1 MSEEFYKRPT
11 DLHNVIG
18 ISSQY
23 NGNDN
28 FRFIKCINKVD
39 YTNLITGD
47 SIKLK
52 NGKKYKSCNCFE
64 LITNKTPKLYFD
76 IDYKEEISIEQFNK
90 ELQILNDILNEKLQL
105 DSDKVAETKSFV
117 LDSPLIYIREE
128 EDQSI
133 IKSAHIIYHK
143 VCMKKTEQKQLTL
156 YIQDYIQKIDTKVY
170 GNNNL
175 FCLPNNT
182 KHKYNARR
190 KFIPY
195 NQYTR
200 DNGVINNYLINE
212 TNGCEKL
219 EYKTIYEEEVI
230 KNGDFTSINIDKDT
244 LVDKLIEVLP
254 NEFYKDNFMWK
265 CLLKY
270 LYTENSNYYLF
281 MEHSA
286 KITNKE
292 CSNEIIANYIT
303 DFIKNW
309 AFNPSFILHK
319 IAKQYNVLL
328 SYSPFTDNFIEY
340 CINITRMN
348 GLKQKLT
355 EIHTNNTRTENKRIT
370 EIHYKHFIIKIYQE
384 VILDT
389 NKQTFY
395 YYSQDHITDSSEYE
409 LKSKIS
415 NIEEL
420 KNQVCYIQNKLIIVK
435 ALWGSGKTKH
445 IVLKMLKFY
454 KKKKVLIVSENN
466 SLNTELTNKLKKL
479 GFNVINHQNKE
490 NKITEADIQI
500 CSLESIN
507 KIYHVD
513 IIILD
518 EYETI
523 CSHFS
528 STTLNQNANTDYTIF
543 NKLKSLLLSSEKV
556 LCLDADISL
565 SRVEWI
571 EKLLNVKSDKYYLTD
586 NNFSEYE
593 FNYYYSYN
601 QFNTEFI
608 NELKHKKLVLCS
620 SSKKQIQVIRE
631 QVNIKYPRKNILY
644 ICNDPIVRVNDIEYP
659 KEEFIAELENNIQE
673 HNIDLLLYT
682 PTITTGVSI
691 ETEYFDKLY
700 AVGFNYKC
708 PNVRTFIQMFFRVRN
723 LKQKQINITT
733 LQSLNFNRYNNKS
746 YEKYITIREQQLISN
761 KYSSI
766 NNSNGDIDELYNELR
781 INNAKEKSFSERAFI
796 QDLYTRFKQHKITI
810 NNIYLNTK
818 LSFFK
823 EYREASEI
831 VKEQKLLELQEVELI
846 DYTGAENLKN
856 QEAKTYEDQ
865 LKLTKYYI
873 LRKVSSVVKDII
885 INGSIDLQLQ
895 LYSIL
900 LENTDLIK
908 STNDLYKYEK
918 LETEINEQLK
928 HLTNTDTKQI
938 ELDTVMDILKMFNAN
953 KDFTAIYTNT
963 ALHKLID
970 DNKDTITGKFNEYQ
984 VILNIEN
991 KIDFT
996 KSIDVYRDTKKFLKN
1011 LKDYGITTG
1020 YLKSKNKIYKD
1031 HKYNFE
1037 YNTVNTPYPNTK
1049 FYITLTLND
1058 FIKNSIYQD
1067 TQDTDLIKITEN
1079 GKEYK
1084 LHDYRNNKIENI
1096 NKKLVKATK
1105 NRIRINNERP
1115 YQKSYDNE
1123 LLYPSTYNKYS
1134 TTDVDTKVNVEPAS
1148 PRTITVKLDF
1158 NAIYSKSCSI
1168 NILTNRV
1175 LPVIN
1180 PAKSNFNNVL
1190 NELTNINGIIK
1201 SHKKVVD
1208 KQLIYPRLN
1217 KYYKIKS
1224 IIFKDYY
1231 TILTDNLDEDYC
1243 VNYNI
1248 THFDYEAELLHQ
1260 INPIENYKTK
1270 CSSVNDT
1277 EMYFDNKY
1285 FISMIEYVK
1294 LD

>member
-1 MSEEFYKRPT
+1 MSEEFFSRPT
-11 DLHNVIG
+11 DLHNVVG

-28 FRFIKCINKVD
+28 FRFIKCINKAD
-39 YTNLITGD
+39 YTNLITGG

-52 NGKKYKSCNCFE
+52 NNKKYKSCNCFE
-64 LITNKTPKLYFD
+64 LITNRTPKLYFD
-76 IDYKEEISIEQFNK
+76 IDYKEDVVNLEQFNK
-90 ELQILNDILNEKLQL
+90 ELEILNHILNEKLNL
-105 DSDKVAETKSFV
+105 E

-128 EDQSI
+128 QDQDI

-143 VCMKKTEQKQLTL
+143 VCMKKTEQKQITL
-156 YIQDYIQKIDTKVY
+156 YIQDYIKKIDTKVY
-170 GNNNL
+170 GTNNL
-175 FCLPNNT
+175 FCLPYNT
-182 KHKYNARR
+182 KHKYNGER

-200 DNGVINNYLINE
+200 DNGVISNYLINE
-212 TNGCEKL
+212 TTDCIKV

-230 KNGDFTSINIDKDT
+230 KNANFTSINIDKDT

-254 NEFYKDNFMWK
+254 NDFYKNNFMWK

-270 LYTENSNYYLF
+270 LYMENNNYHLF

-286 KITNKE
+286 KITNEE

-303 DFIKNW
+303 NFIKNW
-309 AFNPSFILHK
+309 IYNTSFILHK
-319 IAKQYNVLL
+319 IAKQYKVLL
-328 SYSPFTDNFIEY
+328 SYSPFSDSFIEY
-340 CINITRMN
+340 CIKITSIN
-348 GLKQKLT
+348 SIKQKLT

-395 YYSQDHITDSSEYE
+395 YYSQDHINDSSEYE

-415 NIEEL
+415 NIKEL
-420 KNQVCYIQNKLIIVK
+420 KNQVCCIQNKLIIVK

-445 IVLKMLKFY
+445 IVIKMLNSNRN
-454 KKKKVLIVSENN
+454 KKVLILSENN
-466 SLNTELTNKLKKL
+466 SLNTELTSKLSKL
-479 GFNVINHQNKE
+479 GFNVINHQDKE

-507 KIYHVD
+507 KIYHAD

-528 STTLNQNANTDYTIF
+528 STTLNQNTNTDYTIF
-543 NKLKSLLLSSEKV
+543 NKLKSLLITSEKV

-565 SRVEWI
+565 PRVEWI
-571 EKLLNVKSDKYYLTD
+571 EKLLDVKSEKYYLTD

-593 FNYYYSYN
+593 FKFWYSYN

-608 NELKHKKLVLCS
+608 NELEHKKLVLCS

-631 QVNIKYPRKNILY
+631 QVSNKYPNKNVVF
-644 ICNDPIVRVNDIEYP
+644 ICNDLIVRVNDIEYP
-659 KEEFIAELENNIQE
+659 KKTFIAELENNIQE
-673 HNIDLLLYT
+673 YEIDLLLYT

-708 PNVRTFIQMFFRVRN
+708 PNARTFIQMLFRVRN

-746 YEKYITIREQQLISN
+746 YEKYITIREQQLINN
-761 KYSSI
+761 KY
-766 NNSNGDIDELYNELR
+766 NGSNGDIDELYNELR
-781 INNAKEKSFSERAFI
+781 INNTKEKAFSERAFI

-810 NNIYLNTK
+810 NNIYLNTDV
-818 LSFFK
+818 SFFK
-823 EYREASEI
+823 EYREASDI
-831 VKEQKLLELQEVELI
+831 VKKQKLLELQEVELI
-846 DYTGAENLKN
+846 DYTDMENLKN
-856 QEAKTYEDQ
+856 KETKTYEDK
-865 LKLTKYYI
+865 LKLTKYF
-873 LRKVSSVVKDII
+873 LLTNVSSSVRNII
-885 INGSIDLQLQ
+885 IDGSNELQLQ

-908 STNDLYKYEK
+908 STNELYNYDK
-918 LETEINEQLK
+918 LETEINGQLK

-938 ELDTVMDILKMFNAN
+938 ELDTIMEILKMFNVN
-953 KDFTAIYTNT
+953 KDFTAIYTNKE
-963 ALHKLID
+963 LNKLID
-970 DNKDTITGKFNEYQ
+970 DNKDTIINKFNEYQ
-984 VILNIEN
+984 IILNIEN
-991 KIDFT
+991 TIDFT
-996 KSIDVYRDTKKFLKN
+996 KSTDTYRDTKKFLKN
-1011 LKDYGITTG
+1011 LKEYGITTG
-1020 YLKSKNKIYKD
+1020 YLKSKNKTFRD
-1031 HKYNFE
+1031 FKYNFE

-1067 TQDTDLIKITEN
+1067 TQDTKLIKLTEN

-1084 LHDYRNNKIENI
+1084 LNDYRNNNFESI

-1105 NRIRINNERP
+1105 NRITVNNKQQ

-1123 LLYPSTYNKYS
+1123 LLYPSTYTKYEK
-1134 TTDVDTKVNVEPAS
+1134 TDTNAKVNIEPNS
-1148 PRTITVKLDF
+1148 PRTITLKLDF
-1158 NAIYSKSCSI
+1158 NAIYDKTCSV
-1168 NILTNRV
+1168 NILTNKL

-1180 PAKSNFNNVL
+1180 PVKSNFNNVL
-1190 NELTNINGIIK
+1190 NELTNVNGIIK
-1201 SHKKVVD
+1201 SHKKIVD
-1208 KQLIYPRLN
+1208 KQLLYPRLN
-1217 KYYKIKS
+1217 KYYKITK
-1224 IIFKDYY
+1224 IVFNDYY
-1231 TILTDNLDEDYC
+1231 TIPTDDLDEICVDYK
-1243 VNYNI
+1243 VI
-1248 THFDYEAELLHQ
+1248 HFDFELELLHQ
-1260 INPIENYKTK
+1260 INLVENYKSK
-1270 CSSVNDT
+1270 CTFVNDT
-1277 EMYFDNKY
+1277 EICFSNEY
-1285 FISMIEYVK
+1285 FISRIEYEIKVF
-1294 LD
+1294 

>member
-1 MSEEFYKRPT
+1 MSEEFFSRPA

-28 FRFIKCINKVD
+28 FRFIKCINKAD
-39 YTNLITGD
+39 YTNLITGG

-64 LITNKTPKLYFD
+64 LITNKIPKLYFD
-76 IDYKEEISIEQFNK
+76 IDYKEDVSREQFNK
-90 ELQILNDILNEKLQL
+90 ELQILNDILNEKLDL
-105 DSDKVAETKSFV
+105 E

-128 EDQSI
+128 DNNQV
-133 IKSAHIIYHK
+133 KSAHIIYYN
-143 VCMKKTEQKQLTL
+143 VCMKKTEQKQLTI
-156 YIQDYIQKIDTKVY
+156 YIQDFIPKIDTRVY
-170 GNNNL
+170 GANNL
-175 FCLPNNT
+175 FCLPKNT
-182 KHKYNARR
+182 KHKYNGER

-195 NQYTR
+195 NEYTI
-200 DNGVINNYLINE
+200 DNGVISNYLINE
-212 TNGCEKL
+212 TTDCIKV

-230 KNGDFTSINIDKDT
+230 KNGNFTSINIDKDT

-254 NEFYKDNFMWK
+254 NDFYKDNFTWK

-270 LYTENSNYYLF
+270 LYTENSNYHLF
-281 MEHSA
+281 MEYSA

-319 IAKQYNVLL
+319 IAKRYRVLL
-328 SYSPFTDNFIEY
+328 SYSPFTDSFIEY
-340 CINITRMN
+340 CINITGMN
-348 GLKQKLT
+348 GIKQKLT

-395 YYSQDHITDSSEYE
+395 YYSQDHINDSSEYE

-445 IVLKMLKFY
+445 IVLKMLNFNKNQ
-454 KKKKVLIVSENN
+454 KVLIVSENN
-466 SLNTELTNKLKKL
+466 SLNTELTNKLGKL
-479 GFNVINHQNKE
+479 GFNVINHQDKE

-507 KIYHVD
+507 KIYHAD

-528 STTLNQNANTDYTIF
+528 STTLNQNTNTDYTIF

-565 SRVEWI
+565 PRVEWI

-601 QFNTEFI
+601 QFNTQFI
-608 NELKHKKLVLCS
+608 NDLEHQKLVLCS
-620 SSKKQIQVIRE
+620 SSKKQIQVIKE
-631 QVNIKYPRKNILY
+631 QVNIKYPHKNILF

-659 KEEFIAELENNIQE
+659 KEDFIAELENNIQE
-673 HNIDLLLYT
+673 HDIDLLLYT

-708 PNVRTFIQMFFRVRN
+708 PNVRTFIQMLFRVRN

-746 YEKYITIREQQLISN
+746 YEKYITIREEQLINN
-761 KYSSI
+761 KY
-766 NNSNGDIDELYNELR
+766 NGSNGDIDELYNELR
-781 INNAKEKSFSERAFI
+781 INNTKEKAFSERAFI

-818 LSFFK
+818 VSFFK

-831 VKEQKLLELQEVELI
+831 VKEQKLLELQETELI
-846 DYTGAENLKN
+846 DYTDMENLKK
-856 QEAKTYEDQ
+856 QETKTYEEQ
-865 LKLTKYYI
+865 LKLTKFY
-873 LRKVSSVVKDII
+873 LLTKVSKAVKDII
-885 INGSIDLQLQ
+885 INGSIELQLQ

-908 STNDLYKYEK
+908 STNELYNYEK
-918 LETEINEQLK
+918 LEIEINGQLK

-938 ELDTVMDILKMFNAN
+938 ELDTIMEILKMFNVN
-953 KDFTAIYTNT
+953 KDFTAIYTNKE
-963 ALHKLID
+963 LNKLID
-970 DNKDTITGKFNEYQ
+970 DNKDTITNKFNEYQ
-984 VILNIEN
+984 IILNIEN

-996 KSIDVYRDTKKFLKN
+996 KSSDIYRDTKKFLKN
-1011 LKDYGITTG
+1011 LKEYGITTG
-1020 YLKSKNKIYKD
+1020 YLKSKNKTYKEY
-1031 HKYNFE
+1031 KYNFE
-1037 YNTVNTPYPNTK
+1037 YNDTNLTIHNTK
-1049 FYITLTLND
+1049 FYITLTIND

-1067 TQDTDLIKITEN
+1067 TQDTKLIKLTEN

-1084 LHDYRNNKIENI
+1084 LYDYRNNNFDNI

-1105 NRIRINNERP
+1105 NRITVNNERI
-1115 YQKSYDNE
+1115 YQKNYDNE
-1123 LLYPSTYNKYS
+1123 LLYPSTYSKYE
-1134 TTDVDTKVNVEPAS
+1134 TTDTNAKVNIEPSS

-1158 NAIYSKSCSI
+1158 NAIYSKSCNV
-1168 NILTNRV
+1168 NILTNKL

-1180 PAKSNFNNVL
+1180 QTESNFNNVL
-1190 NELTNINGIIK
+1190 NELTNVNGIIK
-1201 SHKKVVD
+1201 SHKKIVD
-1208 KQLIYPRLN
+1208 KQLVYPRLN
-1217 KYYKIKS
+1217 NCYKITS
-1224 IIFKDYY
+1224 IVFKDYY
-1231 TILTDNLDEDYC
+1231 TIPTDDLDEDL
-1243 VNYNI
+1243 VNYNVI
-1248 THFDYEAELLHQ
+1248 HFDYETELLHQ
-1260 INPIENYKTK
+1260 INPIENYKSK
-1270 CSSVNDT
+1270 CSFVNET
-1277 EMYFDNKY
+1277 EICFSNKY
-1285 FISMIEYVK
+1285 FISRIEYIK
-1294 LD
+1294 IT